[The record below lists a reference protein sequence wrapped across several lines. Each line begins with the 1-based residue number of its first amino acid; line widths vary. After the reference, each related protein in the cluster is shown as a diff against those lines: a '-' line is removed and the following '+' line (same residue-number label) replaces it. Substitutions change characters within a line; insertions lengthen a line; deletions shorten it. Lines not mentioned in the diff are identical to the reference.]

1 MASVS
6 VATPPEQQPA
16 PLARDDVA
24 TNGTVNGDSKDVTT
38 SVTASSNGTNGTRSS
53 GAAAAAA
60 DQATAAIA
68 TEPGTAAETATAT
81 PAAHN
86 GDPRVVGGGGGSEVT
101 PDPDGKWNRRKS
113 RQRSLFAPPMTFP
126 PLLVQRQASQYTT
139 GAGSNGTSGG
149 GEGGAGAQ
157 LSNGSATVTASVSA
171 MAAARALADAT
182 AMGSAAADALPG
194 SALAMAEDE
203 GPAQFRGFF
212 NLTSVLNDPRVSV
225 CVCVLVCVPRSSPSH
240 STHTAC
246 LATAT

>member
-1 MASVS
+1 MAYVS

-24 TNGTVNGDSKDVTT
+24 TNGTVNGDNKDVTT

-68 TEPGTAAETATAT
+68 TEPGTATETATAT
-81 PAAHN
+81 PAAHT
-86 GDPRVVGGGGGSEVT
+86 GDPRVAGGGGGSEVT

-149 GEGGAGAQ
+149 GEGGAGTQ

-171 MAAARALADAT
+171 MAAARALADAA

-225 CVCVLVCVPRSSPSH
+225 SVCVVCARSPPSH
-240 STHTAC
+240 SSHTAC